1 MSTIKCRV
9 CFHQCQLSPDQV
21 GFCKARANIND
32 TIIPIN
38 YGLLTAMSLDPIEK
52 KPLAE
57 FHPASKILSI
67 GSFGCNLRCSF
78 CQNYQISM
86 AKLDDSY
93 YQKMTPEEIVNQ
105 AVSLQSQGNIGLA
118 YTYNEPLIAW
128 EFVRD
133 CAIEIKKNKLKNVL
147 VTNGCF
153 SQEVIQGIA
162 PLIDAANIDLKAF
175 TQEFYSKIKGDLETV
190 KATIALMAESLHV
203 EVTTL
208 IIPGEN
214 DQEDEMKA
222 LSTWLASID
231 KKIPLHISRFFPNYE
246 MTDRKATEVDKIKK
260 LAEIAG
266 EALESVYLGN
276 C

>member
-1 MSTIKCRV
+1 MTTIKCHV
-9 CFHQCQLSPDQV
+9 CFHQCQLGPDQV

-32 TIIPIN
+32 AIIPTN
-38 YGLLTAMSLDPIEK
+38 YGLLTAMALDRIEK

-57 FHPASKILSI
+57 FYPGSKILSI

-86 AKLDDSY
+86 AKGGDNH
-93 YQKMTPEEIVNQ
+93 YQKMNPEEIANQ
-105 AVSLQSQGNIGLA
+105 ALSLQSQGNIGLA
-118 YTYNEPLIAW
+118 YTYNEPLIGW

-133 CAIEIKKNKLKNVL
+133 CAIEIKKNKQKNVL
-147 VTNGCF
+147 VSNGCF
-153 SQEVIQGIA
+153 SQEVIQEMV

-175 TQEFYSKIKGDLETV
+175 SQEFYSKIKGDLEMV

-214 DQEDEMKA
+214 DEEDEMKA

-246 MTDRKATEVDKIKK
+246 MVDRKATQVDKIRR